1 MRSKILTFLKYLI
14 GLLISGG
21 LLWYVF
27 RDWEFDYLLNRLN
40 EVNYNWVLFSIVLSL
55 ISHAIRAYRWNLLL
69 SPLGYNQLTTFRT
82 FLAVMIGY
90 FVNLLAPRAGEIT
103 RCSIMKKNDGVNM
116 SVSLGSVVAERIVDL
131 MGLIVVIS
139 LGLILQFDRLNGFMI
154 DLVQEKSASFQLSSI
169 ALQIIIGFGL
179 VIVLVF
185 LVLWWFR
192 ARIKRL
198 PIYFKLRS
206 FAVELADGFTSVL
219 KLENKRGFWVSTLL
233 IWVFYFSMAYVV
245 VFAIPSTSHLDLLAG
260 LSILIMGGLAMSAPV
275 QGGFGTY
282 HLFVSSILVLYGVA
296 SDDGLFFATLL
307 HTSQTLSVLFFGGLS
322 FIISFR
328 VKKREKINFKF

>member
-1 MRSKILTFLKYLI
+1 MGNKILTFLKYLV

-27 RDWEFDYLLNRLN
+27 RDWEFDYLVSQLDR
-40 EVNYNWVLFSIVLSL
+40 VNYSWVFLSVILSI
-55 ISHAIRAYRWNLLL
+55 ISHVLRAYRWNLLL
-69 SPLGYNQLTTFRT
+69 NPLGYNHLTTFRT

-90 FVNLLAPRAGEIT
+90 FVNLLAPRVGEIT

-131 MGLIVVIS
+131 MGLLVIIF
-139 LGLILQFDRLNGFMI
+139 LGLVLQFDRLSGFMA
-154 DLVQEKSASFQLSSI
+154 DLLKDKTESIQLSSSVINLSI
-169 ALQIIIGFGL
+169 AIGV

-185 LVLWWFR
+185 LVLWWLR

-206 FAVELADGFTSVL
+206 FAVELVDGFTSVL
-219 KLENKRGFWVSTLL
+219 KLKKKRSFWMATVL
-233 IWVFYFSMAYVV
+233 IWVFYFAMAYVV
-245 VFAIPSTSHLDLLAG
+245 VFAIPSTSGLGLSAG

-282 HLFVSSILVLYGVA
+282 HLFVSAILVLYGIA
-296 SDDGLFFATLL
+296 YDDGLFFATLL
-307 HTSQTLSVLFFGGLS
+307 HTSQTISVLFFGAIS

-328 VKKREKINFKF
+328 VEKRKNEI

>member
-1 MRSKILTFLKYLI
+1 MGSKILTFLKYII
-14 GLLISGG
+14 GLSIAGG

-27 RDWEFDYLLNRLN
+27 HDWELDFLLSRLGQ
-40 EVNYNWVLFSIVLSL
+40 VNYSWVFLSIFLSI
-55 ISHAIRAYRWNLLL
+55 ISHVIRAYRWNLLL
-69 SPLGYNQLTTFRT
+69 NPLGYKHLTTFRT

-116 SVSLGSVVAERIVDL
+116 SVSLGSVVAERVVDL
-131 MGLIVVIS
+131 MGLMVVIS
-139 LGLILQFDRLNGFMI
+139 LGLILQFDRLSGFMNDFI
-154 DLVQEKSASFQLSSI
+154 QDKSESI
-169 ALQIIIGFGL
+169 HMSNVALQLIAGFGVVV
-179 VIVLVF
+179 VIIL
-185 LVLWWFR
+185 LVLWWLR

-219 KLENKRGFWVSTLL
+219 KLENKPGFWISTLL

-245 VFAIPSTSHLDLLAG
+245 VFAIPSTSELELMAG

-282 HLFVSSILVLYGVA
+282 HLFVSSILVLYGIS

-307 HTSQTLSVLFFGGLS
+307 HSSQTLSVLFFGGLS

-328 VKKREKINFKF
+328 LKKRKN

>member
-1 MRSKILTFLKYLI
+1 MKSKLFTFLKYLI
-14 GLLISGG
+14 GLSIAAS

-27 RDWEFDYLLNRLN
+27 HDWELDFLLSRLDQ
-40 EVNYNWVLFSIVLSL
+40 VNYNWVFLSVFLSI
-55 ISHAIRAYRWNLLL
+55 ISHVIRAYRWNLLL
-69 SPLGYNQLTTFRT
+69 NPLGYNHLTTFRT

-103 RCSIMKKNDGVNM
+103 RCSIMKKNDDVNM

-139 LGLILQFDRLNGFMI
+139 LGLILQFDRLSGFMNDFI
-154 DLVQEKSASFQLSSI
+154 QDKSDSVQMSST
-169 ALQIIIGFGL
+169 ALQIIAGFGVVI
-179 VIVLVF
+179 VIVL

-206 FAVELADGFTSVL
+206 FAVELANGFTSVL
-219 KLENKRGFWVSTLL
+219 KLENKSGFWISTIL
-233 IWVFYFSMAYVV
+233 IWIFYFSMAYVV
-245 VFAIPSTSHLDLLAG
+245 VFAIPSTSELGLLAG

-282 HLFVSSILVLYGVA
+282 HLFVSAILVLYGI
-296 SDDGLFFATLL
+296 SNDDGLFFATLL
-307 HTSQTLSVLFFGGLS
+307 HSSQTISILFFGGLS

-328 VKKREKINFKF
+328 LKKRKK

>member
-1 MRSKILTFLKYLI
+1 M
-14 GLLISGG
+14 
-21 LLWYVF
+21 WYVF
-27 RDWEFDYLLNRLN
+27 HDWELDFLLSRLDQ
-40 EVNYNWVLFSIVLSL
+40 VKYSWVFLSVFLSI
-55 ISHAIRAYRWNLLL
+55 ISHVIRAYRWNLLL
-69 SPLGYNQLTTFRT
+69 NPLGYKHLTVFRT

-131 MGLIVVIS
+131 LGLVVVIL
-139 LGLILQFDRLNGFMI
+139 LGLALQFDRLSGFMS
-154 DLVQEKSASFQLSSI
+154 DFVQEKSESIQMSNLVLQLI
-169 ALQIIIGFGL
+169 TGFGV
-179 VIVLVF
+179 VIVLILV
-185 LVLWWFR
+185 VLWWLR

-219 KLENKRGFWVSTLL
+219 KLENKRGFWISTLL
-233 IWVFYFSMAYVV
+233 IWLFYFAMAYVV
-245 VFAIPSTSHLDLLAG
+245 VFAIPSTEHLGLLAG

-282 HLFVSSILVLYGVA
+282 HLFVSTILVLYGVA
-296 SDDGLFFATLL
+296 YNDGLFFATLL
-307 HTSQTLSVLFFGGLS
+307 HSSQTLAVLFFGGLS
-322 FIISFR
+322 FIISLR
-328 VKKREKINFKF
+328 VKKKKNNFKL